1 MVSNFGQRVMDQEF
15 KAILKDMQQDIKILS
30 EKVIEMAV
38 MYRQHE
44 SVSASNSK
52 RIDQLEQD
60 SLKAK
65 GSISALVWIGST
77 ISGIILTSGI
87 SFCVWIVS
95 SSMQSKHEL
104 SEIIKD
110 VAVLNM
116 KISSKVGGQNDEQQH

>member
-1 MVSNFGQRVMDQEF
+1 MDQEF
-15 KAILKDMQQDIKILS
+15 KSILKEMQQDVKTLS
-30 EKVIEMAV
+30 EKVIEMTV

-44 SVSASNSK
+44 NTNVNNSK

-77 ISGIILTSGI
+77 ISGVILTSGI

-95 SSMQSKHEL
+95 SSMQSKQEL
-104 SEIIKD
+104 SEISKD

-116 KISSKVGGQNDEQQH
+116 KVSSKVGDRYDEQRR

>member
-1 MVSNFGQRVMDQEF
+1 MDQEF
-15 KAILKDMQQDIKILS
+15 KAILKDMQQDIKTLS
-30 EKVIEMAV
+30 EKVIEMTV

-44 SVSASNSK
+44 GVSISNSK

-65 GSISALVWIGST
+65 GSISTLVWIGST

-95 SSMQSKHEL
+95 SSMHSKQEL
-104 SEIIKD
+104 SEISKD

-116 KISSKVGGQNDEQQH
+116 KVSSKVGGRNDEQQH

>member
-1 MVSNFGQRVMDQEF
+1 MDQEF
-15 KAILKDMQQDIKILS
+15 KAILKDMQQDIKTLS
-30 EKVIEMAV
+30 EKVIEMTV

-44 SVSASNSK
+44 SISTGNSK

-65 GSISALVWIGST
+65 GSISTLVWIGST

-95 SSMQSKHEL
+95 SSMQSKQEL
-104 SEIIKD
+104 SEISKD

-116 KISSKVGGQNDEQQH
+116 KISSKVGGRNDEQPH